1 MDQQLRTILLVVGVA
16 VLALV
21 YLWTR
26 RAAGKRRADK
36 NLPQRKEPS
45 MGGHP
50 PGQDGAPS
58 PLGEAER
65 RDGGT
70 QAPSSE
76 VPASTDKIVSIR
88 VAFDAANGT
97 ELGQVA
103 ELFESAGMRF
113 GQFDIFHYHPSDIR
127 GSAIFS
133 VASMVEPG
141 TFDLEDLSARLPGVT
156 FFMAL
161 PGPINAVNAFEKM
174 LDTAQQLV
182 SAVDGRLLDE
192 SGIKLS
198 VQRIG
203 YLRDD
208 VVSYEHQRRLQL

>member
-1 MDQQLRTILLVVGVA
+1 MDEQLRTILLVVGVA

-26 RAAGKRRADK
+26 RTARQRREDAGLQPR
-36 NLPQRKEPS
+36 QEPKI
-45 MGGHP
+45 GDH
-50 PGQDGAPS
+50 A
-58 PLGEAER
+58 LEAEDAR
-65 RDGGT
+65 AMPTDT
-70 QAPSSE
+70 ISEPQEQASE
-76 VPASTDKIVSIR
+76 VPATTDKIVSIR
-88 VAFDAANGT
+88 VAFDSGGGV
-97 ELGQVA
+97 ELGKVA

-113 GQFDIFHYHPSDIR
+113 GQFDIFHYHPPDIR
-127 GSAIFS
+127 GTAIFS

-141 TFDLEDLSARLPGVT
+141 TFDLDDASDRLPGVT

-182 SAVDGRLLDE
+182 SSLGGRLLDE
-192 SGIKLS
+192 SGNKLS

-208 VVSYEHQRRLQL
+208 VISYEHQRRLQL